1 MNGTEIVAI
10 QQRSLT
16 PEVNDLRTL
25 NRQLS
30 HFFCH
35 PNFSATAG
43 ICIICTESHP
53 VKFHRELLVC
63 ACGCWWCVWV
73 GGGLDKSEKIGAGCV
88 NKQSIMKEAQHLL
101 ICMAICRDLFMV
113 RRSHKLTP
121 WLATDFHTRCIICT
135 ASIAVH
141 NVPCNQ
147 RALNCERQA
156 ARNTMAEYS
165 CIVICIT
172 FMCV

>member
-53 VKFHRELLVC
+53 PRIARVCMWLLMMR
-63 ACGCWWCVWV
+63 V
-73 GGGLDKSEKIGAGCV
+73 GGWGFGQERKDWRGLRQQTEHNEGGTAFINMYGHLSRFIHGA
-88 NKQSIMKEAQHLL
+88 
-101 ICMAICRDLFMV
+101 
-113 RRSHKLTP
+113 T
-121 WLATDFHTRCIICT
+121 
-135 ASIAVH
+135 IA
-141 NVPCNQ
+141 
-147 RALNCERQA
+147 
-156 ARNTMAEYS
+156 
-165 CIVICIT
+165 
-172 FMCV
+172 